1 MTPQQFFD
9 PTALPPVAG
18 LFASAPTV
26 LPTADMIRPVLQAA
40 GGRTRR
46 AHRGGFYP
54 SVMGP
59 FVENASAA
67 IVPMALYTVYHT
79 LVPKQPAKVLG
90 GMLNRYINGKGSRKT
105 RKHGR
110 RRSA

>member
-1 MTPQQFFD
+1 MVRP
-9 PTALPPVAG
+9 AL
-18 LFASAPTV
+18 
-26 LPTADMIRPVLQAA
+26 LQTA
-40 GGRTRR
+40 GGTRRRR

-79 LVPKQPAKVLG
+79 LVPKNPGKVLG
-90 GMLNRYINGKGSRKT
+90 GMLKRYVSKT

-110 RRSA
+110 RRSRRSA